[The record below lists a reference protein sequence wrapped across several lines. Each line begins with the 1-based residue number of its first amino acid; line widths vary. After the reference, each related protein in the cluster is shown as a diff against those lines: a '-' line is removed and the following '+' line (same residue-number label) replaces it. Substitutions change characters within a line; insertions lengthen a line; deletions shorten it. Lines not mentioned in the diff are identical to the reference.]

1 MVFGTPK
8 SNQDWGWSRTIKHR
22 LLFYMYILSDTIL
35 PCNVSIQR
43 SGINLWHYSTLLHN
57 CKGRVKCWILDFKAS
72 CKKKINT
79 CTDMLV
85 YFYKSVLY
93 SITVTGVSCH
103 WKIKHLIEIILLLH
117 FGLLSS
123 QKLNEVSFSVQN
135 LFDVCCQCCKHPYC

>member
-1 MVFGTPK
+1 MVFGMPK

-22 LLFYMYILSDTIL
+22 LLFYMFILSDTIL

-72 CKKKINT
+72 CKKKNQYWYVS
-79 CTDMLV
+79 DMLV

-123 QKLNEVSFSVQN
+123 EKLNEVS
-135 LFDVCCQCCKHPYC
+135 VCCQCCKHPYC

>member
-22 LLFYMYILSDTIL
+22 SLFYMYILSDTIL

-57 CKGRVKCWILDFKAS
+57 CKGRVKCWILDCKAS
-72 CKKKINT
+72 CKKKIN
-79 CTDMLV
+79 TDMLV

-103 WKIKHLIEIILLLH
+103 WKIKTFDRSNVTFTFWSFKLTEAQSSELFCTKFIWC
-117 FGLLSS
+117 LLSV
-123 QKLNEVSFSVQN
+123 L
-135 LFDVCCQCCKHPYC
+135 